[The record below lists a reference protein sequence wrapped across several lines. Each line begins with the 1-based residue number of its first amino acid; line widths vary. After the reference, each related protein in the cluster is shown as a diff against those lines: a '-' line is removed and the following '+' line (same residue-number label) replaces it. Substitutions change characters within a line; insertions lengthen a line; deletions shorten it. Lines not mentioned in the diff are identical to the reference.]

1 MSTLANLFRPSPVE
15 AHMFAWLKSRPA
27 PALDEFHL
35 AVAAYADRWYGACV
49 RITRDH
55 GLAEDAVQDALS
67 KAWQKRYEY
76 RGEAQMETWI
86 HRIAINCALDLVRR
100 QHPAMV
106 SESELMRSDEQV
118 DAHSPVDICRVE
130 EFGDGLSLAMKR
142 LTRLERLC
150 FVLKHVEQW
159 RLAEIAAELDCSE
172 SCIKQAVFRAV
183 RKLRVALDPWRREA
197 S

>member
-1 MSTLANLFRPSPVE
+1 
-15 AHMFAWLKSRPA
+15 MFAWLKSHPA

-55 GLAEDAVQDALS
+55 ALAEDAVQDALS
-67 KAWQKRYEY
+67 KAWQKRHEY

-100 QHPAMV
+100 QHPGLVA
-106 SESELMRSDEQV
+106 ESELSEHV
-118 DAHSPVDICRVE
+118 DTHSPVDIRRIE
-130 EFGDGLSLAMKR
+130 EFGDGLSLAMKQ

-159 RLAEIAAELDCSE
+159 RLNEIAAELDCSE

-183 RKLRVALDPWRREA
+183 RKLRLALDPWRREA

>member
-1 MSTLANLFRPSPVE
+1 
-15 AHMFAWLKSRPA
+15 MFAWLKSRPA

-35 AVAAYADRWYGACV
+35 AVAAFGDRWYGACV

-55 GLAEDAVQDALS
+55 ALAEDAVQDALA
-67 KAWQKRYEY
+67 KAWVKRDEF
-76 RGEAQMETWI
+76 RGDAQLDTWI
-86 HRIAINCALDLVRR
+86 HRIAVNCALDLMRR
-100 QHPAMV
+100 RHPELVAD
-106 SESELMRSDEQV
+106 SEMAEHE
-118 DAHSPVDICRVE
+118 DAHTPIDIRRTE
-130 EFGDGLSLAMKR
+130 EFGDSLSLAMR
-142 LTRLERLC
+142 QLTRLERVC

-159 RLAEIAAELDCSE
+159 RLNEIAAELDCTE